1 MFENLNQSKEQNLA
15 GNNNSPLTP
24 GPLKPSAP
32 APVAPKVEDMF
43 ASVKDTASQAGKNTP
58 TIPSASKM
66 SMTEIKSSGNGLR
79 TALIIVVILIVIG
92 LGAIIAVRFLGLDL
106 SNPSSW
112 AGKFSNLSSLFVKE
126 KPGQTVVINNETPA
140 SVVNHNNATQ
150 QPTAPAVQTPTAT
163 NPATTATGTNPAAP
177 ASAIPNP
184 ANPAPVVPNPANP
197 VSTASSSTAVA
208 SSSTA
213 LVDGDGDGLSNPEEV
228 ALGTDPLKI
237 DTDGDSYGDKVET
250 NNLFNA
256 LGAGAITANPNISE
270 YNNSKQN
277 YAVLYPKI
285 FSIQDVLNNDGSV
298 ISFSAPATGS
308 FTIEISVQPNAAKQD
323 VLAFFNQQFPGNTA
337 KDSDIISKN
346 GLQGLFSPDK
356 NKYYA
361 TDDAKSKFYIVTYNG
376 NGNLSYYNIFLLI
389 VHSLKEILQ

>member
-1 MFENLNQSKEQNLA
+1 MFENLDQNKEA
-15 GNNNSPLTP
+15 GNNSSPLTP
-24 GPLKPSAP
+24 PPFKPSAP
-32 APVAPKVEDMF
+32 APAAPKVEDMF
-43 ASVKDTASQAGKNTP
+43 ASVKDTASLAGKNTP
-58 TIPSASKM
+58 IIPAASKM

-79 TALIIVVILIVIG
+79 TALIVVIILIIIG

-140 SVVNHNNATQ
+140 KPPLPPSQGGETQ
-150 QPTAPAVQTPTAT
+150 QPVPPAVPS
-163 NPATTATGTNPAAP
+163 PAAPSTSATGTNPAAP
-177 ASAIPNP
+177 VILDQ
-184 ANPAPVVPNPANP
+184 ANPDPAVPAPA
-197 VSTASSSTAVA
+197 ASSSAAAA
-208 SSSTA
+208 SSSAVIT
-213 LVDGDGDGLSNPEEV
+213 DSDSDGLSDLEEAV
-228 ALGTDPLKI
+228 LGIDSLKV

-250 NNLFNA
+250 NNLFNP

-270 YNNSKQN
+270 YNNSKQK
-277 YAVLYPKI
+277 YAVLYPKS

-298 ISFSAPATGS
+298 ISFSAPAPGS

-323 VLAFFNQQFPGNTA
+323 ISAFFNQQFPGGAA

-376 NGNLSYYNIFLLI
+376 SGNLSYYNIFLLI
-389 VHSLKEILQ
+389 VHTLKEIAQ